1 MQKRREMANQHERR
15 NSAKQRQPPGNRA
28 STAWPSGY
36 NLDRFDQMVRGATY
50 NPLISGF
57 GYEVLPP
64 GVQVSGSQAAAN
76 VQVFRDASRSQSL
89 TYEFRMSKQPHSVVD
104 THSSLAPYELLPGR
118 SGREVWRTNSVLVVS
133 GP

>member
-1 MQKRREMANQHERR
+1 MSGASRWLQCEAELRHGL
-15 NSAKQRQPPGNRA
+15 SAYAMLFFAQLESA
-28 STAWPSGY
+28 A
-36 NLDRFDQMVRGATY
+36 
-50 NPLISGF
+50 
-57 GYEVLPP
+57 E
-64 GVQVSGSQAAAN
+64 SGSQAAAN
-76 VQVFRDASRSQSL
+76 VQVFRDASRSQSS